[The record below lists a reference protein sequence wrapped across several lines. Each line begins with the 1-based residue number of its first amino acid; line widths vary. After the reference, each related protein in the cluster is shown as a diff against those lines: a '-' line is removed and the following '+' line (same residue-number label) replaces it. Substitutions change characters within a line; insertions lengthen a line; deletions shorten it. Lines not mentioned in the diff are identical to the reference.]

1 MNVASVADKL
11 AQDIRSQDS
20 LHEPMVKDLAK
31 LAASSTVTEEDFHST
46 FLKALGRYVHNSFFI
61 SLPICTFLV
70 VLIVKIYHK
79 TTLLIKTVQTIT
91 RYENTFI
98 FFFICIC

>member
-31 LAASSTVTEEDFHST
+31 LAASSTVTEEEVWTS
-46 FLKALGRYVHNSFFI
+46 
-61 SLPICTFLV
+61 
-70 VLIVKIYHK
+70 
-79 TTLLIKTVQTIT
+79 
-91 RYENTFI
+91 
-98 FFFICIC
+98 

>member
-46 FLKALGRYVHNSFFI
+46 FLKALGRYLF
-61 SLPICTFLV
+61 TYFLFYY
-70 VLIVKIYHK
+70 IIY
-79 TTLLIKTVQTIT
+79 LYLSI
-91 RYENTFI
+91 
-98 FFFICIC
+98 

>member
-11 AQDIRSQDS
+11 AQDIRTQDS

-46 FLKALGRYVHNSFFI
+46 FLKALGRYVYFIYLWAQSFT
-61 SLPICTFLV
+61 SLKADLRQDINGDFAFNRSLNGTFP
-70 VLIVKIYHK
+70 
-79 TTLLIKTVQTIT
+79 
-91 RYENTFI
+91 
-98 FFFICIC
+98 

>member
-31 LAASSTVTEEDFHST
+31 SAASSTVTEEDFHST
-46 FLKALGRYVHNSFFI
+46 FLKALGRYVFNFYFI
-61 SLPICTFLV
+61 TLPIC
-70 VLIVKIYHK
+70 IY
-79 TTLLIKTVQTIT
+79 L
-91 RYENTFI
+91 F
-98 FFFICIC
+98 

>member
-46 FLKALGRYVHNSFFI
+46 FLKALGRYVFNFYLI
-61 SLPICTFLV
+61 TLPFC
-70 VLIVKIYHK
+70 IY
-79 TTLLIKTVQTIT
+79 L
-91 RYENTFI
+91 F
-98 FFFICIC
+98 

>member
-46 FLKALGRYVHNSFFI
+46 FLKALGRYVLTFYFI
-61 SLPICTFLV
+61 AFSICTYFTQYL
-70 VLIVKIYHK
+70 LDFYHEK
-79 TTLLIKTVQTIT
+79 LNFEHYKL
-91 RYENTFI
+91 F
-98 FFFICIC
+98 

>member
-11 AQDIRSQDS
+11 AQDIRTQDS

-46 FLKALGRYVHNSFFI
+46 FLKALGRYVYFIYLWAQSFT
-61 SLPICTFLV
+61 SLKADLCQDINRGFA
-70 VLIVKIYHK
+70 
-79 TTLLIKTVQTIT
+79 
-91 RYENTFI
+91 
-98 FFFICIC
+98 

>member
-11 AQDIRSQDS
+11 AQDIRTQDS

-46 FLKALGRYVHNSFFI
+46 FLKALGRYVFI
-61 SLPICTFLV
+61 I
-70 VLIVKIYHK
+70 
-79 TTLLIKTVQTIT
+79 
-91 RYENTFI
+91 
-98 FFFICIC
+98 

>member
-46 FLKALGRYVHNSFFI
+46 FLKALGRYVLTFYFI
-61 SLPICTFLV
+61 TFSICTYF
-70 VLIVKIYHK
+70 
-79 TTLLIKTVQTIT
+79 TQNLLD
-91 RYENTFI
+91 FI
-98 FFFICIC
+98 MKS